1 MKSITLFL
9 GLTLFLS
16 VTSCGQDLSKLDDT
30 KKDTKKVKIA
40 EDFANAFFTKLKE
53 GSFYQFKDEAID
65 MMKNSFTEQTQKT
78 VYSQL
83 KAQFGEFESQS
94 YAETWVQKSNG
105 SDHII
110 RLKGKFSKS
119 VKMLELRIVV
129 NEENK
134 LAGFWIK
141 PWSDMLM

>member
-9 GLTLFLS
+9 GLTLFFS
-16 VTSCGQDLSKLDDT
+16 VTSCGQDLSKLDDN
-30 KKDTKKVKIA
+30 KKDAKKVKIA

-65 MMKNSFTEQTQKT
+65 MMKNSLTEQAQKT

-94 YAETWVQKSNG
+94 YAETWVQKSNE
-105 SDHII
+105 SVHII
-110 RLKGKFSKS
+110 RLKGKFAKS